1 MQISAPTITPT
12 DLTSKVAQTIRE
24 LGDGFR
30 NGARLEGV
38 QADKAAIHPFE
49 TVATLTSLLK
59 SSTANVKYVNKATSM
74 VHTIGGFALLIAGA
88 QASGALKAPGSVLG
102 TMFGQLADVID
113 GTNQSNGLIP
123 PWFST
128 VVDDAGEASIAPSG
142 MMAQMAAAA
151 ANSQD

>member
-1 MQISAPTITPT
+1 MHISAPTTTPT

-24 LGDGFR
+24 LGAGFR

-59 SSTANVKYVNKATSM
+59 NSTSNIKFVNKATSL

-88 QASGALKAPGSVLG
+88 QASGALKAPGDTLG

-113 GTNQSNGLIP
+113 GTNQSQGAIP
-123 PWFST
+123 PWFAT
-128 VVDDAGEASIAPSG
+128 VLDDAGEATIAPSG

-151 ANSQD
+151 ANSNN